1 MPHAFLCKKK
11 FRTKRLFAAKNEKAA
26 WDQDPRQL
34 SFLISV
40 EFWVL
45 PLTAHRSLLPFDFC
59 LPSS

>member
-1 MPHAFLCKKK
+1 LARRSLE
-11 FRTKRLFAAKNEKAA
+11 TKRLFVAKNEKAA

>member
-1 MPHAFLCKKK
+1 LA
-11 FRTKRLFAAKNEKAA
+11 RRSSETKRLFVAKNEKAA

-45 PLTAHRSLLPFDFC
+45 PLTAHRSLLPFDFY
-59 LPSS
+59 LP